1 MAQAIKQEDGSKR
14 TVEKL
19 LGRRKL
25 KKNYEYEVQWKG
37 CLETTWVSD
46 ERLKELGFQ
55 KMMTEI
61 DAKEA
66 ARAGMAL
73 KPLTQA
79 NIEKHLQ
86 DLGLDPEFGTHS
98 QMRGLS
104 GAFFCHGIELEYR
117 SSLMNQGLNVSVS
130 YNINKTRVS
139 SEGGLVSFSKCLS
152 LQYLQE

>member
-1 MAQAIKQEDGSKR
+1 LWSQVTAEEEAKMAQAIKQDDGSKKV
-14 TVEKL
+14 VEKL

-37 CLETTWVSD
+37 CLETSWLSD
-46 ERLKELGFQ
+46 EKLKELGFQ
-55 KMMTEI
+55 KMMTEV

-86 DLGLDPEFGTHS
+86 DLGLDPEWGTHA
-98 QMRGLS
+98 QIRGLS
-104 GAFFCHGIELEYR
+104 GMPELFC
-117 SSLMNQGLNVSVS
+117 
-130 YNINKTRVS
+130 
-139 SEGGLVSFSKCLS
+139 CL
-152 LQYLQE
+152 LQCNPNYSC